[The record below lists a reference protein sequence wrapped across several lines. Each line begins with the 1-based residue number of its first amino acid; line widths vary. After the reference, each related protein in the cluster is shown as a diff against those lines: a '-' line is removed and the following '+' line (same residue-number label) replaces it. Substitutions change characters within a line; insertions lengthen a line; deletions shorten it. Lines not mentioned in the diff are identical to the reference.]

1 MDMTKNVYSTPV
13 SSPEG
18 EQTVDT
24 AYLDEGQY
32 VDRSAETVTT
42 NSYKCPN
49 CSGELKWSPDDQK
62 YSCEWCGSLF
72 TNEELGEHK
81 PQEQT
86 HEDVDFSE
94 ETDFYICSSCGASIF
109 CDHNTAAT
117 FCYYCHNPVQ
127 LQGRLSGAFKPE
139 KIIPFKL
146 SKEKAEKAFRE
157 LCGKKW
163 FLPFG
168 FMRDSTLEKMSGVY
182 VPFWLADTHVDAH
195 VDATSIDKTE
205 HRHGDRVEVTE
216 RHYKH
221 SRSAKMYYEG
231 IPADGSKKIDDDIMD
246 AIEPFDYKDL
256 RDFEMSYLS
265 GFLCDKYDVDKTEVL
280 PRIRERVEKSAVAKL
295 TADIHG
301 PGAVVV
307 TNKNVRLLSTKW
319 HYMLLPVWFFT
330 YKCRGKF
337 YDFALNGQTGKAV
350 GQYPVSIVKLA
361 VLVAVLTVVLGFIA
375 FGIISILA

>member
-1 MDMTKNVYSTPV
+1 MEMTTH
-13 SSPEG
+13 
-18 EQTVDT
+18 
-24 AYLDEGQY
+24 
-32 VDRSAETVTT
+32 
-42 NSYKCPN
+42 SYKCPN

-72 TNEELGEHK
+72 TNEELGENK

-86 HEDVDFSE
+86 QEDVSFSE
-94 ETDFYICSSCGASIF
+94 ETDLYVCSSCGASIF

-127 LQGRLSGAFKPE
+127 LQGRLTGAYKPE

-146 SKEKAEKAFRE
+146 SRETAEQKFKE

-168 FMRDSTLEKMSGVY
+168 FLSESTLEKLTGLY
-182 VPFWLADTHVDAH
+182 VPFWLADTRVDAQ
-195 VDATSIDKTE
+195 VDATSVEKIE
-205 HRHGDRVEVTE
+205 HRHGSRVDVTE
-216 RHYKH
+216 RHYAH
-221 SRSAKMYYEG
+221 SRKAHMYYEG
-231 IPADGSKKIDDDIMD
+231 IPADGSKKIDDNIMD
-246 AIEPFDYKDL
+246 AVEPFDYKDL
-256 RDFEMSYLS
+256 KGFDMSYLS
-265 GFLCDKYDVDKTEVL
+265 GFLCDRYDVDKTEVL
-280 PRIRERVEKSAVAKL
+280 PRIKAKVEKGAVEAL

-307 TNKNVRLLSTKW
+307 TSKDVRILSTNW

-330 YKCRGKF
+330 YHYHGKQ

-350 GQYPVSIVKLA
+350 GQYPVSAPKIALLIA
-361 VLVAVLTVVLGFIA
+361 GLTLVIGLIGWFIMTMM
-375 FGIISILA
+375 